1 MRVPVYLVVS
11 TPPRVSSPFASAVSL
26 PDSGLKETP
35 RTSVVMDP
43 WLLRLSMKVGT
54 LLVLATVPAVRPT
67 GPKPM
72 IPSTP
77 EKPVAEDAAPID
89 WDLTLSPPN
98 ETVSVYSVPENEP
111 LP

>member
-1 MRVPVYLVVS
+1 
-11 TPPRVSSPFASAVSL
+11 
-26 PDSGLKETP
+26 
-35 RTSVVMDP
+35 
-43 WLLRLSMKVGT
+43 MKVGT
-54 LLVLATVPAVRPT
+54 VLALETVLAVRST

-77 EKPVAEDAAPID
+77 VKSDAVVAAPID
-89 WDLTLSPPN
+89 WDLTVRPPK

>member
-1 MRVPVYLVVS
+1 MPEYLDES
-11 TPPRVSSPFASAVSL
+11 TPPRVSSPFASSVSL

-35 RTSVVMDP
+35 STSVEIEP

-54 LLVLATVPAVRPT
+54 VLALETVPEVRPT

-72 IPSTP
+72 MPSTP
-77 EKPVAEDAAPID
+77 EKPVEEEAAPID
-89 WDLTLSPPN
+89 WDETVRPPKL
-98 ETVSVYSVPENEP
+98 TVSVYSVPENEP